1 MRVLVCVKR
10 VPAPGAKINITDD
23 GQRVDDNNLGH
34 TMSPH
39 EECALELAVQLV
51 EAHGGE
57 SHVLTLG
64 ESAADEQCRWAASI
78 GIGKAT
84 LVDVGSMDWDPQRTA
99 HALTDAVRAIEDAD
113 GVFDVMIFGN
123 ESADTGGFQV
133 GMRVARALG
142 RPMVNAIKSVEIHG
156 AADGG
161 TEDAGN
167 GDAGNGDGGNGDGAA
182 TGGMRLEAR
191 RETDNGYEVFRLAMP
206 CAIGVKEG
214 ITWPRYPTMRGRL
227 ASKKLGVDV
236 ATSDAAPG
244 GQTKVRLNRPE
255 ETVSE
260 TVILGH
266 GPEAAPAVVALL
278 QELGLWS

>member
-23 GQRVDDNNLGH
+23 GQSVDATNLGH

-51 EAHGGE
+51 EQHGGE

-64 ESAADEQCRWAASI
+64 VAEADEQCRWAASI
-78 GIGKAT
+78 GITKAT
-84 LVDVGSMDWDPQRTA
+84 LVDAESMAWDPQRTA
-99 HALTDAVRAIEDAD
+99 RALTDAIRAIEEVD
-113 GVFDVMIFGN
+113 GAFDVMIFGN

-133 GMRVARALG
+133 GIRIARALG
-142 RPMVNAIKSVEIHG
+142 RPMVNAIKGVEISD
-156 AADGG
+156 DG
-161 TEDAGN
+161 T
-167 GDAGNGDGGNGDGAA
+167 
-182 TGGMRLEAR
+182 TLEAR
-191 RETDNGYEVFRLAMP
+191 RETDNGFEVYQLPMP

-227 ASKKLGVDV
+227 ASKKLAVDV

-244 GQTKVRLNRPE
+244 GQTMIRLNRPE
-255 ETVSE
+255 EKVSD
-260 TVILGH
+260 TVILGE
-266 GPEAAPAVVALL
+266 GADAAPAVVALL
-278 QELGLWS
+278 KELGLV

>member
-23 GQRVDDNNLGH
+23 GQAVDATNLGH

-51 EAHGGE
+51 ETHGGE

-64 ESAADEQCRWAASI
+64 VADADEQCRWAASI
-78 GIGKAT
+78 GISKAT

-99 HALTDAVRAIEDAD
+99 RALTDAIRSIEAAD
-113 GVFDVMIFGN
+113 GPFDLIVFGN

-133 GMRVARALG
+133 GIRVARALG
-142 RPMVNAIKSVEIHG
+142 RPMVNAIKGVEIS
-156 AADGG
+156 D
-161 TEDAGN
+161 
-167 GDAGNGDGGNGDGAA
+167 DGA
-182 TGGMRLEAR
+182 TLEAR
-191 RETDNGYEVFRLAMP
+191 RETDNGFEVYRLPMP

-227 ASKKLGVDV
+227 ASKKLAVEV
-236 ATSDAAPG
+236 ASSDAAPG
-244 GQTKVRLNRPE
+244 GQTKIRLNRPE
-255 ETVSE
+255 EKVSE

-266 GPEAAPAVVALL
+266 GPEAAPAVVELL
-278 QELGLWS
+278 KELGLLS

>member
-23 GQRVDDNNLGH
+23 GQSVDATNLGH

-64 ESAADEQCRWAASI
+64 SPEADEQCRWAASI
-78 GIGKAT
+78 GITKAT

-99 HALTDAVRAIEDAD
+99 RALTDAIRSIEEAD
-113 GVFDVMIFGN
+113 GVFDVIIFGN

-133 GMRVARALG
+133 GIRVSRALG
-142 RPMVNAIKSVEIHG
+142 RPMVNAIKGVEVS
-156 AADGG
+156 D
-161 TEDAGN
+161 
-167 GDAGNGDGGNGDGAA
+167 DGA
-182 TGGMRLEAR
+182 MLEAR
-191 RETDNGYEVFRLAMP
+191 RETDNGVEVYRLPMP

-227 ASKKLGVDV
+227 ASKKLAVDV
-236 ATSDAAPG
+236 GSSDAAPG
-244 GQTKVRLNRPE
+244 GQTKIRLNRPE
-255 ETVSE
+255 EKVSE

-266 GPEAAPAVVALL
+266 GAEAAPAVVELL
-278 QELGLWS
+278 KELGLIS

>member
-23 GQRVDDNNLGH
+23 GQSVDATNLGH

-39 EECALELAVQLV
+39 EECALELAVQMV

-64 ESAADEQCRWAASI
+64 VAEADEQCRWAASI
-78 GIGKAT
+78 GVTKAT
-84 LVDVGSMDWDPQRTA
+84 LVDVGTQGWDPQRTA
-99 HALTDAVRAIEDAD
+99 QALTDTIRSIEATD
-113 GVFDVMIFGN
+113 GTFDVIIFGN

-133 GMRVARALG
+133 GIRTARALD
-142 RPMVNAIKSVEIHG
+142 RPMVNAIKGVDIEAAG
-156 AADGG
+156 AGG
-161 TEDAGN
+161 V
-167 GDAGNGDGGNGDGAA
+167 
-182 TGGMRLEAR
+182 LEAR
-191 RETDNGYEVFRLAMP
+191 RETDSGMEVYKLPMP

-227 ASKKLGVDV
+227 ASKKLVVGQ
-236 ATSDAAPG
+236 AASGAAAG
-244 GQTKVRLNRPE
+244 GQTMVRLNRPE

-260 TVILGH
+260 TIILGH
-266 GPEAAPAVVALL
+266 GADAAPAVVELL
-278 QELGLWS
+278 KELGLWSEGASS

>member
-23 GQRVDDNNLGH
+23 EQAVDATNLGH

-39 EECALELAVQLV
+39 EECGLELAVQLV

-64 ESAADEQCRWAASI
+64 AAEADEQCRWAASI
-78 GIGKAT
+78 GVDKAT
-84 LVDVGSMDWDPQRTA
+84 LVDVGSTDWDPQRTA
-99 HALTDAVRAIEDAD
+99 RAITDSISAIEAVD
-113 GVFDVMIFGN
+113 GVFDVIVFGN

-133 GMRVARALG
+133 GVRVSRALG
-142 RPMVNAIKSVEIHG
+142 RPMVNAIKDVEVS
-156 AADGG
+156 D
-161 TEDAGN
+161 DA
-167 GDAGNGDGGNGDGAA
+167 
-182 TGGMRLEAR
+182 TVVEAR
-191 RETDNGYEVFRLAMP
+191 REIDNGFEVYRLPMP

-227 ASKKLGVDV
+227 ASKKLAVEV
-236 ATSDAAPG
+236 TASDAETG
-244 GQTKVRLNRPE
+244 GQTKVRLTRPE
-255 ETVSE
+255 EQVSE

-266 GPEAAPAVVALL
+266 GPEAAPQVVELL
-278 QELGLWS
+278 KELGLLP

>member
-23 GQRVDDNNLGH
+23 GQSVDATNLGH

-64 ESAADEQCRWAASI
+64 VAEADEQCRWAASI
-78 GIGKAT
+78 GINKAT

-99 HALTDAVRAIEDAD
+99 RALTDSIRSIEETD
-113 GVFDVMIFGN
+113 GTFDVIVFGN

-133 GMRVARALG
+133 GIRVSRALG
-142 RPMVNAIKSVEIHG
+142 RPMVNAIKGVEV
-156 AADGG
+156 ADGL
-161 TEDAGN
+161 
-167 GDAGNGDGGNGDGAA
+167 
-182 TGGMRLEAR
+182 LEAR
-191 RETDNGYEVFRLAMP
+191 RETDNGFEVFRLPMP

-227 ASKKLGVDV
+227 ASKKLTVGV
-236 ATSDAAPG
+236 ASSDPAPG
-244 GQTKVRLNRPE
+244 GQAKIRLNRPE
-255 ETVSE
+255 EKVSE

-266 GPEAAPAVVALL
+266 GPEAAPAVVELL
-278 QELGLWS
+278 KELGLLS

>member
-1 MRVLVCVKR
+1 VRVLVCVKR
-10 VPAPGAKINITDD
+10 VPAPGAKINVTDD
-23 GQRVDDNNLGH
+23 GQQVDASNLGH

-64 ESAADEQCRWAASI
+64 TADADEQCRWAASI
-78 GIGKAT
+78 GIGSAT

-99 HALTDAVRAIEDAD
+99 IALTDSIRAIEEAD
-113 GVFDVMIFGN
+113 GVFDVIIFGN

-133 GMRVARALG
+133 GIRIARALN
-142 RPMVNAIKSVEIHG
+142 RPMVNAIKGIEVTDDES
-156 AADGG
+156 
-161 TEDAGN
+161 T
-167 GDAGNGDGGNGDGAA
+167 
-182 TGGMRLEAR
+182 LEAR
-191 RETDNGYEVFRLAMP
+191 RETDSGFEVYRLPMP

-227 ASKKLGVDV
+227 ASKKLAV
-236 ATSDAAPG
+236 AVVSSDAPPG
-244 GQTKVRLNRPE
+244 GQTKIRLDRPE
-255 ETVSE
+255 EKVSE

-266 GPEAAPAVVALL
+266 GPDAAPRVVELL
-278 QELGLWS
+278 KELGLMS

>member
-1 MRVLVCVKR
+1 VKR

-23 GQRVDDNNLGH
+23 GQQVDATNLGH

-78 GIGKAT
+78 GITKAT
-84 LVDVGSMDWDPQRTA
+84 LVDVGAQDWDPQRTA
-99 HALTDAVRAIEDAD
+99 RALIDSIRAIEETD
-113 GVFDVMIFGN
+113 GTFDVMVFGN

-142 RPMVNAIKSVEIHG
+142 RPMVNAIKGVEIV
-156 AADGG
+156 GG
-161 TEDAGN
+161 
-167 GDAGNGDGGNGDGAA
+167 GDGDDGADVLQA
-182 TGGMRLEAR
+182 Q
-191 RETDNGYEVFRLAMP
+191 RETDAGVEVYRLPMP

-227 ASKKLGVDV
+227 ASKKLAVDV
-236 ATSDAAPG
+236 ASSDAAPG
-244 GQTKVRLNRPE
+244 GQSKVRLTRPE
-255 ETVSE
+255 EKVSE
-260 TVILGH
+260 TVILGE
-266 GPEAAPAVVALL
+266 GAAAAPAVVELL
-278 QELGLWS
+278 QELGLWPEEVA

>member
-23 GQRVDDNNLGH
+23 GQAVDATNLGH

-51 EAHGGE
+51 EKHGGE
-57 SHVLTLG
+57 SHVLTIG
-64 ESAADEQCRWAASI
+64 VAEADEQCRWAASI
-78 GIGKAT
+78 GVTKAT
-84 LVDVGSMDWDPQRTA
+84 LVDVGTQGWDPQRTA
-99 HALTDAVRAIEDAD
+99 TALTDAISSIEEAD
-113 GVFDVMIFGN
+113 GVFDVIIFGN

-133 GMRVARALG
+133 GIRIARALD
-142 RPMVNAIKSVEIHG
+142 RPMVNAIKGVSI
-156 AADGG
+156 ADGV
-161 TEDAGN
+161 
-167 GDAGNGDGGNGDGAA
+167 
-182 TGGMRLEAR
+182 LEAQ
-191 RETDNGYEVFRLAMP
+191 RETDSGMEVYQLPMP

-227 ASKKLGVDV
+227 ASKKLVV
-236 ATSDAAPG
+236 EQASSDAAPG
-244 GQTKVRLNRPE
+244 GQTMVRLNRPE

-266 GPEAAPAVVALL
+266 GPDAAPAVIELL
-278 QELGLWS
+278 KELGLWSEGVGS

>member
-23 GQRVDDNNLGH
+23 GQQVDATNLGH

-78 GIGKAT
+78 GINKAT
-84 LVDVGSMDWDPQRTA
+84 LVDVGAQDWDPQRTA
-99 HALTDAVRAIEDAD
+99 RAITESVRSIEAED
-113 GVFDVMIFGN
+113 GLFDVMIFGN
-123 ESADTGGFQV
+123 ESADSGGFQV
-133 GMRVARALG
+133 GVRVSKALG
-142 RPMVNAIKSVEIHG
+142 RPMVNAIKGVEIVG
-156 AADGG
+156 AD
-161 TEDAGN
+161 
-167 GDAGNGDGGNGDGAA
+167 DGAVGEA
-182 TGGMRLEAR
+182 TVLQAQ
-191 RETDNGYEVFRLAMP
+191 RETDAGVEVYQLPMP

-227 ASKKLGVDV
+227 ASKKLAVGQSS
-236 ATSDAAPG
+236 SDAAPG
-244 GQTKVRLNRPE
+244 GQSKVRLTRPE
-255 ETVSE
+255 EKVSE
-260 TVILGH
+260 TVILGE
-266 GPEAAPAVVALL
+266 GAAAAPAVVSLL
-278 QELGLWS
+278 KELGLWPEEVS

>member
-23 GQRVDDNNLGH
+23 GQQVDATNLGH

-78 GIGKAT
+78 GINKAT
-84 LVDVGSMDWDPQRTA
+84 LVDVGAQDWDPQRTA
-99 HALTDAVRAIEDAD
+99 RALTDSIRAIESTD
-113 GVFDVMIFGN
+113 GAFDVMIFGN

-133 GMRVARALG
+133 GVRVSKALG
-142 RPMVNAIKSVEIHG
+142 RPMVNAIKGVEVM
-156 AADGG
+156 
-161 TEDAGN
+161 
-167 GDAGNGDGGNGDGAA
+167 GDGTLLRAQ
-182 TGGMRLEAR
+182 
-191 RETDNGYEVFRLAMP
+191 RETDAGVEVYQLPMP
-206 CAIGVKEG
+206 CSIGVKEG

-227 ASKKLGVDV
+227 ASKKLAVDV
-236 ATSDAAPG
+236 ASSDVAPG
-244 GQTKVRLNRPE
+244 AQSKVRLTRPE
-255 ETVSE
+255 EKVSE
-260 TVILGH
+260 TVVLGV
-266 GPEAAPAVVALL
+266 GAAAAPAVVALL
-278 QELGLWS
+278 KELGLWPEEAS